1 MTRTTTVE
9 DVLPLTPLQEGLLFH
24 ARFDESGPDVY
35 TMQFSALLEGPLDVV
50 ALRASCA
57 ELLARHQSLRACFR
71 QDREDRTVQ
80 VVRREVAL
88 PWRQVDLAGHTGT
101 EQAERLAELTR
112 SAQGDRF
119 DLSRPPLLR
128 FLLVR
133 LGPDRHRFIVTNHHI
148 VVDGWSTSVLINEL
162 FQLYARGGDG
172 TGLPAPTP
180 YREFYSWLAR
190 QDKPAAE
197 RAWGAALRDLAGP
210 TLLAPADPT
219 RQPLVAD
226 EISIELPEDL
236 CARLRGFAL
245 SRGLTLN
252 TVFQGALGLV
262 LGGVTG
268 RDDAVFGA
276 TVSGRPAELP
286 GMESMVGLFINTVP
300 VRVRPGH
307 RETAAEL
314 LARVQAEQ
322 AALVAHQHLGLVDI
336 QRAAG
341 VTELFDTHFVFQNVP
356 VGSALGDSPFQ
367 MSDVDIQGG
376 TNFSLSVTVR
386 AVGAALGL
394 DVEYRADLLDRAFAE
409 GVAARLVQVLESIT
423 DDPDQPARRIDLLLP
438 NESALVARWHGPTA
452 APAELPPAVFA
463 AQVAATP
470 DAVAVVCDGVK
481 VTFAELDRR
490 ANRLARLLIARGV
503 GPESL
508 VALVLPR
515 SVDLV
520 VGLLAA
526 WKAGGAYVPVDP
538 AYPDDRVAMMLADA
552 DAAAVV
558 TLAEHRSR
566 VAGTSVVVLDSP
578 DTAAVL
584 AGFDPRPLSAVERP
598 GATEACHPA
607 YVIYTSGS
615 TGRPKGVVVSHGGL
629 GNLIAHHRA
638 EVITA
643 DRPKRVG
650 LIQSLSFDASWN
662 LLAWLLTG
670 HELHV
675 FDDELRRDVTGL
687 VAYAREHAID
697 VLEATPT
704 YAEELLAQGLLD
716 GDVRPSVLFLGGEPA
731 GARLWHRLRSMSS
744 NSTIGTTDLR
754 TAAAAVVSVDGV
766 ATFNMYGPTECTV
779 VTAIGRPAHSERPV
793 IGRPVRNTR
802 AYVLDPALRFVPPGT
817 TGELYLA
824 GDPLARGYHRRPAL
838 TAERFVADP
847 YGPLGTRMYR
857 TGDLVRWT
865 ADGQLEYLGRADH
878 QVKIRG
884 FRVEPG
890 EVEATLL
897 GHPSVAR
904 AAVVARADGDTGPRL
919 VAYVVSAGG
928 ELDSLRSFAEARLP
942 DYLVPAAFVELDQ
955 LPLGANGKLDRA
967 ALPEPDSRGSAA
979 RGPRSARQEIL
990 CGLFAEVLGVDS
1002 VGVDDDF
1009 FAVGGHSLLATR
1021 FVSRTRGV
1029 FGVELSLRTLFGAPT
1044 VRELDRYLDLASGA
1058 RPALTRR
1065 ERPEQV
1071 PLSFA
1076 QRRMW
1081 FLNRLEGPSATYNIS
1096 GALRLRGP
1104 LDRDALAAALTDVVG
1119 RHEALRTVFTDVE
1132 GEPYQRILGAD
1143 QVGLT
1148 LAVVDCDAA
1157 GLKPALH
1164 AAAVRPFDVA
1174 AGEVP
1179 IRVELFAAGPE
1190 EHALLVVVHHI
1201 ASDGWSIAPLLRDL
1215 GTAYTARRAGH
1226 GPDWEPL
1233 PVQYMDY
1240 SLWQAELF
1248 GAADDPESLVAKQL
1262 DYWGTQLAGTPE
1274 CLALP
1279 TDRPRPAAASHRGD
1293 TVRFRVDADLHAR
1306 IADLAR
1312 AGGVTL
1318 YMVLHAALSAMLTR
1332 IGAGTDIAVGSPIA
1346 GRTDEALDDL
1356 VGFFVNTLVLRV
1368 DTAGDPTFRE
1378 LLARVRETDL
1388 AAYAN
1393 QDVSFER
1400 VVEHVNPTRSLSH
1413 NPLFQILLMLSNTPP
1428 AAGLLP
1434 GLTIDIEPVD
1444 TATSK
1449 FDLTFR
1455 VNESHRPD
1463 GTPDGLDWDLEYA
1476 VDLFERDTVL
1486 AIADRLV
1493 QVLDAVTMAPEAA
1506 LSAIDVVLPRER
1518 RRVLEQW
1525 HGRTEAPG
1533 PLPVEVFG
1541 RQAAATPNA
1550 VAVVCADES
1559 VTFAELDRR
1568 ANRLARLLVA
1578 RGVGPERLVGLMLPR
1593 SAEALVALLAVWK
1606 TGGGYVPI
1614 DPSYPADRV
1623 RFMLDDARPTVV
1635 LTAGTPVEGVASV
1648 VLDAPETRAELA
1660 GLADGPLDVVVERRH
1675 PAYVIYTSGSTGR
1688 PKGVVVC
1695 HESLA
1700 GLFDFHRREVMA
1712 PAATAAGRALRV
1724 ALIASL
1730 SFDASWNLVFWMLA
1744 GHELHV
1750 LDDDVRRDVTALID
1764 YVRGRGIDVL
1774 EATPS
1779 HAEELL
1785 EQGLLDGG
1793 TRPSVVFLGGEAS
1806 GPRLWER
1813 VRAATGVTAYNLYG
1827 PTECTVVTAVGRLAD
1842 SERPVI
1848 GHPMWNTRAYVL
1860 DGSLRPTPPGTPGE
1874 LYLAGTP
1881 LARGYHGR
1889 TALTAERF
1897 VADPFGP
1904 NGSRMYRT
1912 GDLVRWT
1919 AAGVLEFLGRADD
1932 QVKIRGFRIEPGEV
1946 AAVLA
1951 DHPSVT
1957 RAVVVD
1963 REDTPGAR
1971 RLVAYVI
1978 GTADEAE
1985 LRAHAEDRLP
1995 EYMVPSAFVAIEEVP
2010 LTPNGKLDRRALPEP
2025 GTKAAPTSRG
2035 PQSPRQEKLC
2045 ELVAEILGLESVG
2058 IDDNFFT
2065 LGGHSLLA
2073 TRFVSR
2079 ARAAL
2084 GVELSLRTLF
2094 QAPTVAGL
2102 DELLD
2107 QAKPARAALRA
2118 RPRPTTEDTR

>member
-1 MTRTTTVE
+1 MTRTTTID

-35 TMQFSALLEGPLDVV
+35 TMQFSALLEGPLDVA

-80 VVRREVAL
+80 VVRRQVAL
-88 PWRQVDLAGHTGT
+88 PWRQVDLSGHDDT
-101 EQAERLAELTR
+101 EQAARLAELSR
-112 SAQGDRF
+112 AAQGDRF

-133 LGPDRHRFIVTNHHI
+133 LSSDRHRFIVTNHHI
-148 VVDGWSTSVLINEL
+148 VVDGWSTSVLIKEL

-172 TGLPAPTP
+172 TGLPAPTA

-190 QDKPAAE
+190 QDKAAAG

-226 EISIELPEDL
+226 EINVELPEDL
-236 CARLRGFAL
+236 CARLRRFAL
-245 SRGLTLN
+245 SRGLTVN

-307 RETAAEL
+307 SETAAEL

-356 VGSALGDSPFQ
+356 VGSALGDSPLR
-367 MSDVDIQGG
+367 MSDVDVQGG
-376 TNFSLSVTVR
+376 TNYSLSVTVR
-386 AVGAALGL
+386 SIGAALGL

-409 GVAARLVQVLESIT
+409 GVAARLVRVLESVIT
-423 DDPDQPARRIDLLLP
+423 DPDQPVRHIDLLLP
-438 NESALVARWHGPTA
+438 EESVQLSAWHGPA
-452 APAELPPAVFA
+452 GAPADLAPAVFA
-463 AQVAATP
+463 AQVADTP
-470 DAVAVVCDGVK
+470 VAVAVVCDGAE

-490 ANRLARLLIARGV
+490 ANRLARLLISRGV
-503 GPESL
+503 GPEGP

-520 VGLLAA
+520 VGLLAT
-526 WKAGGAYVPVDP
+526 WKAGGCYVPVDP

-552 DAAAVV
+552 APAAVV

-566 VAGTSVVVLDSP
+566 VAGTSVVVLDSR

-584 AGFDPRPLSAVERP
+584 AGFDPRPITSVERTGP
-598 GATEACHPA
+598 TEAAHPA

-615 TGRPKGVVVSHGGL
+615 TGRPKGVVVSHGSL
-629 GNLIAHHRA
+629 GNLLAHHRA
-638 EVITA
+638 EVIDTVA
-643 DRPKRVG
+643 GRPARVG

-662 LLAWLLTG
+662 LLAWLLSG

-675 FDDELRRDVTGL
+675 FDDDLRRDVAGL
-687 VAYAREHAID
+687 VAYSREHAID

-704 YAEELLAQGLLD
+704 YLAELLDQGLLD
-716 GDVRPSVLFLGGEPA
+716 GDTRPSVLFLGGEA
-731 GARLWHRLRSMSS
+731 VGTALWERVRAE
-744 NSTIGTTDLR
+744 G
-754 TAAAAVVSVDGV
+754 VVVC
-766 ATFNMYGPTECTV
+766 NMYGPTECTV
-779 VTAIGRPAHSERPV
+779 VTAIGRPADSANPV

-802 AYVLDPALRFVPPGT
+802 AYVLDPALRFVPPGA
-817 TGELYLA
+817 TGELYVA
-824 GDPLARGYHRRPAL
+824 GEPLARGYHRRPGL

-847 YGPLGTRMYR
+847 HGPQGTRMYR

-897 GHPSVAR
+897 GHSSVAR
-904 AAVVARADGDTGPRL
+904 VAVIARADGDSGLRL
-919 VAYVVSAGG
+919 VAYVVSTGG
-928 ELDSLRSFAEARLP
+928 ELDSLRSYAEARLP

-955 LPLGANGKLDRA
+955 LPLGSNGKLDRA
-967 ALPEPDSRGSAA
+967 ALPEPDSRASAAA

-990 CGLFAEVLGVDS
+990 CGLFAEVLGIDS

-1009 FAVGGHSLLATR
+1009 FAIGGHSLLATR
-1021 FVSRTRGV
+1021 FVSRARGV
-1029 FGVELSLRTLFGAPT
+1029 FGLELSLRTLFGAPT
-1044 VRELDRYLDLASGA
+1044 VRELDQCLDVAAGA
-1058 RPALTRR
+1058 RPTLARR
-1065 ERPEQV
+1065 DRPERV

-1081 FLNRLEGPSATYNIS
+1081 FVNWLEGPSATYNIS
-1096 GALRLRGP
+1096 GALRLQGP
-1104 LDRDALAAALTDVVG
+1104 LDRQALADALTDVVG
-1119 RHEALRTVFTDVE
+1119 RHEALRTVFTEVD

-1143 QVGLT
+1143 QVGLS
-1148 LAVVDCDAA
+1148 LALVECDAA

-1174 AGEVP
+1174 AGAVP
-1179 IRVELFAAGPE
+1179 IRVELFAVAPD

-1201 ASDGWSIAPLLRDL
+1201 AADGWSIAPLLRDL
-1215 GTAYTARRAGH
+1215 GAGYAARRAGH
-1226 GPDWEPL
+1226 GPDWAPL

-1248 GAADDPESLVAKQL
+1248 GAAEDPESLLAKQL
-1262 DYWGTQLAGTPE
+1262 GYWGTQLADAPE

-1279 TDRPRPAAASHRGD
+1279 TDRPRPTAPTHRGD

-1306 IADLAR
+1306 IAELAR

-1332 IGAGTDIAVGSPIA
+1332 IGAGTDITVGSPIA

-1368 DTAGDPTFRE
+1368 DTAGDPTFKE

-1400 VVEHVNPTRSLSH
+1400 VVEHVNPPRSLSH

-1428 AAGLLP
+1428 AQGLLP
-1434 GLTIDIEPVD
+1434 GLAIDIEPVD

-1455 VNESHRPD
+1455 VNESYRAD

-1476 VDLFERDTVL
+1476 VDLFDRDTAL

-1493 QVLDAVTMAPEAA
+1493 HVLDAVTRGPETP

-1518 RRVLEQW
+1518 RRMLEQW
-1525 HGRTEAPG
+1525 HGRTEPAG
-1533 PLPVEVFG
+1533 PLPVHVFA
-1541 RQAAATPNA
+1541 RQAAATPTA
-1550 VAVVCADES
+1550 TAVVCADES
-1559 VTFAELDRR
+1559 LTFAELDRR
-1568 ANRLARLLVA
+1568 ANRLARLLIA
-1578 RGVGPERLVGLMLPR
+1578 RGVGPERLVALMLPR
-1593 SAEALVALLAVWK
+1593 SADALVALLAVWK
-1606 TGGGYVPI
+1606 AGGGYVPI
-1614 DPSYPADRV
+1614 DPAYPADRV
-1623 RFMLDDARPTVV
+1623 RYLLDDAHPTVV
-1635 LTAGTPVEGVASV
+1635 LTTGTPVDGVASV
-1648 VLDAPETRAELA
+1648 VLDAPDTQAELA
-1660 GLADGPLDVVVERRH
+1660 GLACDPVDVDVAPGH

-1700 GLFDFHRREVMA
+1700 GLFDFHRREVMG
-1712 PAATAAGRALRV
+1712 PAAAAAGRALRV

-1730 SFDASWNLVFWMLA
+1730 SFDASWNLVFWLLA

-1750 LDDDVRRDVTALID
+1750 LDDDVRRDVTALIG
-1764 YVRGRGIDVL
+1764 YVRDRGIDVL

-1785 EQGLLDGG
+1785 DQGLLDGH

-1806 GPRLWER
+1806 SPRLWER
-1813 VRAATGVTAYNLYG
+1813 VRGAEGVTAYNLYG

-1842 SERPVI
+1842 HERPAI
-1848 GHPMWNTRAYVL
+1848 GRPLWNTRAYVL
-1860 DGSLRPTPPGTPGE
+1860 DAALRPTPPGTPGE

-1881 LARGYHGR
+1881 LARGYHRR
-1889 TALTAERF
+1889 TGLTAERF

-1904 NGSRMYRT
+1904 AGSRMYRT
-1912 GDLVRWT
+1912 GDLVRWS
-1919 AAGVLEFLGRADD
+1919 ADGVLEFLGRADD
-1932 QVKIRGFRIEPGEV
+1932 QVKIRGFRIEPAEV

-1951 DHPSVT
+1951 DHPAVR
-1957 RAVVVD
+1957 RAVVID
-1963 REDTPGAR
+1963 REDTPGVR
-1971 RLVAYVI
+1971 RLVAYLV
-1978 GTADEAE
+1978 GGADESA
-1985 LRAHAEDRLP
+1985 LRTHAEARLP
-1995 EYMVPSAFVAIEEVP
+1995 DYMVPSAFVAIEDLP

-2025 GTKAAPTSRG
+2025 GVTAAPTSRR
-2035 PQSPRQEKLC
+2035 PETPRQEKLC

-2058 IDDNFFT
+2058 LDDNFFT

-2073 TRFVSR
+2073 NRFISR

-2084 GVELSLRTLF
+2084 GVELSPRTLF
-2094 QAPTVAGL
+2094 QEPTVAGL
-2102 DELLD
+2102 DAVLD
-2107 QAKPARAALRA
+2107 QAKPARAALRP
-2118 RPRPTTEDTR
+2118 RLRPTTEDSR